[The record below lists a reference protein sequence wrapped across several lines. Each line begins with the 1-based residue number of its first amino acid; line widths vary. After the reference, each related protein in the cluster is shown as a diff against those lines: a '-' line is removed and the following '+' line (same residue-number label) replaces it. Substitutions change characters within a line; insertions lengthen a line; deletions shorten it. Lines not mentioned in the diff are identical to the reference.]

1 MMRLSVSL
9 PMSQLEARIWSL
21 ESPIPIAD
29 IDTSLGAGP
38 PPGQGQVS
46 ADVTDVF
53 SHGANPA
60 GGFVHLVIEYPV

>member
-29 IDTSLGAGP
+29 IETSLGAGP
-38 PPGQGQVS
+38 PPGQG
-46 ADVTDVF
+46 
-53 SHGANPA
+53 A
-60 GGFVHLVIEYPV
+60 G